1 MKVLIVDDEPEIRE
15 ELTEFVGALDYE
27 VDVAANGEEAL
38 SKFFADKDISIILSD
53 LTMPGIT
60 GLEMLEGINISPEA
74 EDRIRQVIFMT
85 GNGDTQSVIKA
96 MHLGATEFLL
106 KPVDLEQ
113 LEKNIHTAREYVA
126 AEQFRRLNEK
136 ALAAKVTA
144 NEIQI
149 DSLNK
154 DVQRAYAE
162 SLAALAAA
170 AEYKDPETGQHITRI
185 GEYASA
191 LAMKMGWSR
200 ERAEMLRMAA
210 PLHDVGKVGMPDAIL
225 LKEGPLDP
233 EELRIMQRHP
243 EHGYKILSRSN
254 YPVMNMA
261 ARIALCHHER
271 WDGTGYPRGLKG
283 NEIPVEASITTLC
296 DVYDALR
303 SERPYKPAFSHE
315 KVMEIIL
322 KGDGRTAPEHFR
334 PDVIEAFIEHQYM
347 LADIFD
353 RWKDEDTPPEAAV
366 PPGHGV

>member
-15 ELTEFVGALDYE
+15 ELTEFVSSLEFE
-27 VDVAANGEEAL
+27 VETAANGEEAL
-38 SKFFADKDISIILSD
+38 TKFFADRGISIILTD

-74 EDRIRQVIFMT
+74 QDRVRQVIFMT
-85 GNGDTQSVIKA
+85 GNGDTQSVIRA

-113 LEKNIHTAREYVA
+113 LEKNIYAAREYVA
-126 AEQFRRLNEK
+126 SEQFRRLNEQ

-144 NEIQI
+144 SEIQI

-154 DVQRAYAE
+154 DIQRAYAE
-162 SLAALAAA
+162 ALSALAAA

-185 GEYASA
+185 GEYAAA
-191 LAMKMGWSR
+191 LSRKMGWSD
-200 ERAEMLRMAA
+200 ERAEMLRLAA
-210 PLHDVGKVGMPDAIL
+210 PLHDVGKVGMPDSIL
-225 LKEGPLDP
+225 LKEGPLTP
-233 EELRIMQRHP
+233 EEIKIMQRHP
-243 EHGYKILSRSN
+243 EHGYRILSRSN

-271 WDGTGYPRGLKG
+271 WDGTGYPRGLSG

-315 KVMEIIL
+315 KVMDIIL
-322 KGDGRTAPEHFR
+322 NGDGRTKPEHFR
-334 PDVIEAFIEHQYM
+334 PDVMEAFIEHQHM

-353 RWKDEDTPPEAAV
+353 QWKDEDTPAAKPM
-366 PPGHGV
+366 PPGHQV